1 MVYIKSSVLVAAAAL
16 SAASAIPTANFKVD
30 VDVNSAVPSSS
41 STGNDG
47 FNMADASMPTAAA
60 TGKAMIDV
68 NVDVPRVDVLE
79 ARRQKAKD
87 NENSE
92 GGLRRSVK
100 DMVQAV
106 EKNGSD
112 KKVKGGS
119 MRTGGQKDKEQ
130 GKRMWKG
137 RPSRRGPWRTVAD
150 DDNLIDLNIGHAATD
165 AVHHDNGHLLGN
177 GGLIDIAIRSPRHN
191 DGHDRVILTGD
202 HDDYYRNSGH
212 GHRHNHGHGD
222 VHVHEHIH
230 AHGHSKRHHRHHS
243 IVDVI
248 GDDYSYHRGGHGHSV
263 EYIDDGYYRGHG
275 NGNTHAHVHEHYGKR
290 HHNDVEVNHEGHGRH
305 GSKVVEVIDNG
316 YKHGDGDDHIHE
328 HIHARSHRDREGNV
342 IVVDGDRH
350 RHHGGD
356 VTVIDNGRH
365 RHSDDVTVV
374 DNGRHRHSGDVTV
387 VDNGRHNHGSTTVV
401 NNKRSPSSSPSSS
414 PEEGFSSRLAGLGR
428 AFLKR
433 HRGSDTTIV
442 NSHGHSDTFV
452 VNGNGRHGH
461 GGDTTIVN
469 NSNGRHHHGSDT
481 VVVNNSDR
489 HHRHGGDTTIVNNS
503 GDRHRHNGDT
513 TVVNNKRGHHR
524 SDRIIVVGD
533 QRRYRDADFFYRH
546 SWDNGLRYG
555 KPIYFSDGGAFNR
568 VRVIGNYADAV
579 TVPVPVNGYPYTKV
593 AYGPVGYGSSRYG
606 RFGYPYGKRDHD
618 EDEHNQHDHETFEG
632 PQEGNQ
638 DALPLQRRRH
648 DQDGHVTIID
658 EDHHGHG
665 HRYYGHSHNS
675 GDVTVVTNDNDHG
688 RHGHGG
694 DVTVVNNHKRRSHG
708 HDDRHAHRGD
718 HRHHG
723 WSSNECRHGRCDSRD
738 GGDVTVVNN
747 HKRQDSG
754 IPMNAMGGAPGYI
767 DVTSPVYNSTTAQR
781 IASLVL
787 STSNGTD
794 PNSTFVLNA
803 SNNIRTQVYL
813 VPLTPSNST
822 VASAA
827 APSNSTT
834 SAPISVNLKVP
845 IFVASSASVEPYC
858 ATFDP
863 SPENPAP
870 LTVTPCTNDTS
881 SHESQKFLYDPNT
894 GVIHPDWQPS
904 TDAQQLLQAIPDDI
918 DGDAP
923 QSDMAAAMSTASAT
937 MAAAEAYATDGDFGA
952 YSDSMTPT
960 GAATASL
967 ARRATAAATT
977 TVVPI
982 SSSTS
987 PSGPSPTSMSSSASA
1002 SGSGPSTTFSPP
1014 PIQTDGPHTS
1024 TDSTTLPQSNSA
1036 SNVTLIFTPV
1046 NPSIN
1051 QASIPVDSTDDSGA
1065 VSGSDGAAQQA
1076 TMTQMNKRSRF
1087 FSPDINQ
1094 QAVQNQNADASSQ
1107 STGSADFQ
1115 TADISGNGNNTPMD
1129 HSDMNF
1135 NANANTDSSASTAS
1149 SPSVQPS
1156 TDNSSGTAQSSG
1168 NADQASPKGNGNGIH
1183 ASANVNVG
1191 GPVINAFRSQ
1201 SVLQKPMAAPEPLT
1215 APYQWRWTK
1224 ADDDESE
1231 SSLSGTVA

>member
-16 SAASAIPTANFKVD
+16 SAASAMPTANFNVD
-30 VDVNSAVPSSS
+30 VDVNSAVPSST

-47 FNMADASMPTAAA
+47 FNMADASAPTAVT
-60 TGKAMIDV
+60 TGKAVIDL

-79 ARRQKAKD
+79 VRRQKAKD
-87 NENSE
+87 DETYE

-106 EKNGSD
+106 EKKGSA
-112 KKVKGGS
+112 KKEKSGS
-119 MRTGGQKDKEQ
+119 MKFGGGGGQKDKEQ
-130 GKRMWKG
+130 GKRLWKG
-137 RPSRRGPWRTVAD
+137 RPSRRGPWRNAVD
-150 DDNLIDLNIGHAATD
+150 DGNLIDLNIGHAATD

-177 GGLIDIAIRSPRHN
+177 GDLIDIATRSSRH
-191 DGHDRVILTGD
+191 DEGHDRVIFTGD

-212 GHRHNHGHGD
+212 GHRHTHGHGSGN
-222 VHVHEHIH
+222 VHEHIH

-243 IVDVI
+243 VVEVI
-248 GDDYSYHRGGHGHSV
+248 GDDYRYHRGGRHGNVV
-263 EYIDDGYYRGHG
+263 EYIDDGYHRGHG
-275 NGNTHAHVHEHYGKR
+275 NGDSHVHVHEHYGRRHRDDIEIVQEGHR
-290 HHNDVEVNHEGHGRH
+290 HHGSGFVEVINDGQRH
-305 GSKVVEVIDNG
+305 GSEE
-316 YKHGDGDDHIHE
+316 DHVHE
-328 HIHARSHRDREGNV
+328 HIHARSHRDHDDNV
-342 IVVDGDRH
+342 VVVNDDGH

-356 VTVIDNGRH
+356 VTVIGNGRH
-365 RHSDDVTVV
+365 RHGGEVTVV
-374 DNGRHRHSGDVTV
+374 DNGRHRHGGDVNV
-387 VDNGRHNHGSTTVV
+387 VDNGRHSHGATTVV
-401 NNKRSPSSSPSSS
+401 NSKRSPSASPSSSPK
-414 PEEGFSSRLAGLGR
+414 EGFSSKLAGLGR

-442 NSHGHSDTFV
+442 NNHGHSDTLV
-452 VNGNGRHGH
+452 VTDSGRHRH

-469 NSNGRHHHGSDT
+469 SSDGWHHHGSDT
-481 VVVNNSDR
+481 VVVNNSDG
-489 HHRHGGDTTIVNNS
+489 HHRHGADTTIVNNS
-503 GDRHRHNGDT
+503 AGRHHRNGDT
-513 TVVNNKRGHHR
+513 TVINSKRGHHR
-524 SDRIIVVGD
+524 SDRIVVVGD
-533 QRRYRDADFFYRH
+533 DRRYQDADFFYRH

-593 AYGPVGYGSSRYG
+593 AYGPVGYASDRYG
-606 RFGYPYGKRDHD
+606 RFGYPYGKREHDDHD
-618 EDEHNQHDHETFEG
+618 HDADEHHEHDHDHHERAQEEG
-632 PQEGNQ
+632 E
-638 DALPLQRRRH
+638 DTLALERRRH
-648 DQDGHVTIID
+648 DHDGDVTVID
-658 EDHHGHG
+658 KNHHGHG
-665 HRYYGHSHNS
+665 HRYHGHSHNS
-675 GDVTVVTNDNDHG
+675 GDVTVVNNDG
-688 RHGHGG
+688 RNGHHGHGG
-694 DVTVVNNHKRRSHG
+694 DVTVVNNHKRRNHG

-718 HRHHG
+718 HRHHS
-723 WSSNECRHGRCDSRD
+723 WSSDECRHGRCDSRD
-738 GGDVTVVNN
+738 GGDVTVVNK
-747 HKRQDSG
+747 HKRQDSS

-822 VASAA
+822 AASTAA
-827 APSNSTT
+827 ASSNST
-834 SAPISVNLKVP
+834 SSSPISVNLKVP

-881 SHESQKFLYDPNT
+881 SHESQKFLYNPNT

-937 MAAAEAYATDGDFGA
+937 LAAAEAYATDGDFGA

-960 GAATASL
+960 GAASASL

-977 TVVPI
+977 TTTMVPA
-982 SSSTS
+982 
-987 PSGPSPTSMSSSASA
+987 SSSASS
-1002 SGSGPSTTFSPP
+1002 SGLTSTGMSSSSSAAGSAPSTTFSPP

-1024 TDSTTLPQSNSA
+1024 TDSTALPQTSTA

-1051 QASIPVDSTDDSGA
+1051 QASIPVDSIDDSGA
-1065 VSGSDGAAQQA
+1065 GGNSGDGSAQQA
-1076 TMTQMNKRSRF
+1076 TMTQMNRRSRF

-1094 QAVQNQNADASSQ
+1094 QAATQAQGDNASSQ
-1107 STGSADFQ
+1107 STGSADLQ
-1115 TADISGNGNNTPMD
+1115 TADISGGGNSVPTD
-1129 HSDMNF
+1129 HSEMNV
-1135 NANANTDSSASTAS
+1135 NADSNMNAPSAPAPSSADSSAQDTGSA
-1149 SPSVQPS
+1149 P
-1156 TDNSSGTAQSSG
+1156 QSSS
-1168 NADQASPKGNGNGIH
+1168 NGNGNSNGVNNGIH
-1183 ASANVNVG
+1183 ASANVKAN
-1191 GPVINAFRSQ
+1191 GPVISAFRGD
-1201 SVLQKPMAAPEPLT
+1201 SVLQKPMAAPESLT
-1215 APYQWRWTK
+1215 APYQ
-1224 ADDDESE
+1224 
-1231 SSLSGTVA
+1231 

>member
-16 SAASAIPTANFKVD
+16 SAASAIPTANFNVD
-30 VDVNSAVPSSS
+30 VDVNTALPSST

-47 FNMADASMPTAAA
+47 FNMADTSMPTART
-60 TGKAMIDV
+60 TGKAVIDV

-79 ARRQKAKD
+79 ARRQKLDD
-87 NENSE
+87 NANSD

-100 DMVQAV
+100 DMVHAV
-106 EKNGSD
+106 EKNGSES
-112 KKVKGGS
+112 KVKGDS
-119 MRTGGQKDKEQ
+119 MKTVGQKGKEQ

-137 RPSRRGPWRTVAD
+137 RPSRRGPWRTAAD
-150 DDNLIDLNIGHAATD
+150 DGNLIDLNIGHAAVD
-165 AVHHDNGHLLGN
+165 GVHHNEGHLLGN
-177 GGLIDIAIRSPRHN
+177 DGLIDLAIRSPRH
-191 DGHDRVILTGD
+191 DDRPDRVVLTGD
-202 HDDYYRNSGH
+202 HEDYYRNSGH
-212 GHRHNHGHGD
+212 GNRHHHGN
-222 VHVHEHIH
+222 
-230 AHGHSKRHHRHHS
+230 AHGHPKRHHRHHS
-243 IVDVI
+243 VVEVI
-248 GDDYSYHRGGHGHSV
+248 GDDYRYNRGGHGHSV
-263 EYIDDGYYRGHG
+263 EYIDDGYYRNHDGG
-275 NGNTHAHVHEHYGKR
+275 STHAHVHDHYGKR
-290 HHNDVEVNHEGHGRH
+290 HHNDVEIIQDGHRHHESKIIEVLEDGRH
-305 GSKVVEVIDNG
+305 RYD
-316 YKHGDGDDHIHE
+316 DGNDHVHE
-328 HIHARSHRDREGNV
+328 HVHARSHRDHGEDV

-356 VTVIDNGRH
+356 VTVIDSGRH
-365 RHSDDVTVV
+365 RH
-374 DNGRHRHSGDVTV
+374 NGDVTV

-414 PEEGFSSRLAGLGR
+414 PKEGFSSKLAGLGR

-433 HRGSDTTIV
+433 HRGSDTTVV
-442 NSHGHSDTFV
+442 NNHRHSDTVV
-452 VNGNGRHGH
+452 VNDNGRHRH

-469 NSNGRHHHGSDT
+469 NSNGRHNHGSDT
-481 VVVNNSDR
+481 VVVNNSDGHG
-489 HHRHGGDTTIVNNS
+489 HHRHE
-503 GDRHRHNGDT
+503 GDT
-513 TVVNNKRGHHR
+513 TVVNNKRGHHH
-524 SDRIIVVGD
+524 SDRIVVVGD
-533 QRRYRDADFFYRH
+533 DRRYRDADFYYRH

-593 AYGPVGYGSSRYG
+593 AYGPVGYGPGRYG
-606 RFGYPYGKRDHD
+606 RLGYPYAKRGDGDHD
-618 EDEHNQHDHETFEG
+618 EDEAHEHDHDHPKRAQEEG
-632 PQEGNQ
+632 E
-638 DALPLQRRRH
+638 DALTLERRRH
-648 DQDGHVTIID
+648 DHDGGVTIID
-658 EDHHGHG
+658 GDHHGHG

-675 GDVTVVTNDNDHG
+675 GDITVVNNDNGHG
-688 RHGHGG
+688 HHGHGG
-694 DVTVVNNHKRRSHG
+694 DVTVVNNHKRRSHD
-708 HDDRHAHRGD
+708 HDDRDGHRGG

-723 WSSNECRHGRCDSRD
+723 WSSDECRHGRCDSRD

-754 IPMNAMGGAPGYI
+754 APINAMGGAPGYI

-813 VPLTPSNST
+813 VPLGASNST

-827 APSNSTT
+827 ASSNST
-834 SAPISVNLKVP
+834 SSSPISVNLKVP

-863 SPENPAP
+863 SPESPAP
-870 LTVTPCTNDTS
+870 LTVTPCNNETS

-904 TDAQQLLQAIPDDI
+904 TDSQQLLQAVPDDI

-937 MAAAEAYATDGDFGA
+937 MAAAEAYATDGDFDA
-952 YSDSMTPT
+952 YSDSMTPS

-977 TVVPI
+977 TVAPM
-982 SSSTS
+982 SSSS
-987 PSGPSPTSMSSSASA
+987 SSSGPASATMSTSASSSASA
-1002 SGSGPSTTFSPP
+1002 SGTSTTFSPP
-1014 PIQTDGPHTS
+1014 PIQTNGPHTS
-1024 TDSTTLPQSNSA
+1024 TDSTTLPQSNPA

-1065 VSGSDGAAQQA
+1065 SSGADGAAQQA
-1076 TMTQMNKRSRF
+1076 TMTQMKRRSRF
-1087 FSPDINQ
+1087 FSPDVNQ
-1094 QAVQNQNADASSQ
+1094 QAAQSQDAAVSSQ
-1107 STGSADFQ
+1107 TNGGSDFQ
-1115 TADISGNGNNTPMD
+1115 AADISGDGGNAPMD
-1129 HSDMNF
+1129 TTDMNAGADS
-1135 NANANTDSSASTAS
+1135 NVNIASTPAQTSTVSSSAPA
-1149 SPSVQPS
+1149 Q
-1156 TDNSSGTAQSSG
+1156 DSGS
-1168 NADQASPKGNGNGIH
+1168 ADQSASNDEGFH
-1183 ASANVNVG
+1183 AQVNVNVG
-1191 GPVINAFRSQ
+1191 GPIISAFRGDSG
-1201 SVLQKPMAAPEPLT
+1201 VQKPMAAPESLT

-1224 ADDDESE
+1224 ADDEESE